1 MESTHLQPKVHGGAT
16 PVIERFL
23 SNKHPQQ
30 RYSMISSS
38 EPFAG
43 SGSASGKKPGSDDD
57 DKTQRNFYG
66 RNTLEASDALM
77 APTYHRIMI
86 DGDEGDKDYLK
97 CVGIMAQI
105 IRSRQTYKDTDQ
117 GQLEVPLTA
126 EELERRYCSTTA
138 AATVVSAGSQS
149 ASSSF
154 PPSSAAC
161 ETRKHLLSQSHDS
174 AAAASPMGLEF
185 CHGVFRFD
193 GMRTSIVPWEQYVRD
208 ICAVYGAIEN
218 GPCLSTARMRL
229 TSIAE
234 KFRLYLLLNREIE
247 GSCDELYR
255 DGGVYA
261 PCTRVDNGVN
271 MHTSVVA
278 PVLLEYVVTTA
289 LEQPNAPLYIDPQ
302 TQQVVTLAAYL
313 EAGGIQDPRELT
325 VEGLGLQ
332 PTLYRNKYLPYDPF
346 DAKLNPAGTFGATL
360 LQALLST
367 EGPCHG
373 NLCGVLLRAELE
385 QREYQK
391 QHMTATEM
399 ALEICGH
406 HPEELTRLA
415 AWVHRQGFNK
425 FSRNRWV
432 LVIQR
437 ERHSTKQL
445 VLNQLP
451 SLCNTV
457 GDQLRHIFYPLF
469 MATLCPH
476 DPQWLDVAQLLCHT
490 GAIGIRTSAVVR
502 SENFNTTRV
511 EPDAIP
517 CNNASRENG
526 QTTEHGNATVHGGGC
541 SDYYFFYY
549 IWANLV
555 SLNAL
560 RTRFGLNTLLFMPS
574 VNEKAPAY
582 DQLVSSFLLGDVVH
596 DVSSL
601 AQSWIMQ
608 FLYMYCRIG
617 IVLSPLRDN
626 ALSTAYFDSPFV
638 KYFRQGMRVSI
649 STSDP
654 LYFHHHE
661 SQPLIE
667 EYATLS
673 KLCCLT
679 PMDTMEL
686 GRNSVLNSS
695 FPPEVKQA
703 WLGERFSLLGAEGND
718 LRRCGVCDY
727 RLQFRHETLA
737 HEEALLNQ
745 LLSKAGIKAEG
756 GVGSGVDGGDSDGGA
771 LSLHLIPYAQSVLVS
786 DLVQKSRHSRRM
798 NYTDQRIVY
807 PRIDIYYGDHRS
819 GFATDAVAALRHVVL
834 LRQKYVGN
842 ANRTAVADANVHV
855 EDVFSTNHQFD
866 EAQWEYNTYY
876 GVCILSQQGKTP
888 QWPAFLPTMTEFI
901 RDMSVIRQAASSV
914 ALQRLATHRLSLLEQ
929 KFLLHLSMN
938 ISNEAG
944 KKEEKEWNNRDFFTA
959 YKVDTNVHTDAGSN
973 ARTLLE
979 FFVDKALNHGEDV
992 VFERDHHPV
1001 TLKELLSEYEIDV
1014 HHIAVDELHHRLNTH
1029 PDLREIFLSPF
1040 NFMQGRYFAELTKR
1054 TLDIYE
1060 EDAFSYAENRLS
1072 ITGTSEQEWYD
1083 LAHWFDRYGMA
1094 SSRSRWMVC
1103 LPWEYRRLRR
1113 SGVLKNF
1120 GEFLDN
1126 VFHPLWEIS
1135 MHPAKDT
1142 KFHYLLAH
1150 LSGFDCTS
1158 DESKIDLP
1166 LTDVSPHDWNSDL
1179 NPPYSYYMY
1188 YMWANITSLNE
1199 FRASRGLSTFTLRPQ
1214 CGERGGMDHLVS
1226 GFCLANSISH
1236 GVTLARHPVLEYMWY
1251 IAQVGVAMSPLSN
1264 TAGASAYLENPFP
1277 VFFHRGLNVSL
1288 ATNQP
1293 LYFHFTREP
1302 LVEEYSIAAKLWKFE
1317 LNDMSEIARNSVLQS
1332 GFSAAWKENALG
1344 PRYQLRSTLGND
1356 VRRSRVSDVR
1366 VAYRYEVYHTEL
1378 NFLDEQLAA
1387 GSSRLPGS
1395 VSVPETA
1402 PLPAERETSGGRQN
1416 RLFSGVSRFSTDA
1429 DCEPAGGAVSS
1440 RAPAASSQRMPRAM
1454 KLLEEELAIC
1464 GDAAVT
1470 NIWNGVVS
1478 TSLLRPSFSNAD
1490 KSLAWLHTTN
1500 SRTVQLSRNSASGF
1514 TLDADGLTGGAV
1526 TCRDSTTGRGI
1537 SPHAIP
1543 LATNSWPKQFD
1554 RSAGECFARAASNR
1568 RTGHPGRSVRRH
1580 ERRRS
1585 GAVVEWRV
1593 CGDWGTHS
1601 GKRGRRWWARA
1612 ALNSASVY
1620 RVSLFHVLPP
1630 LTPC

>member
-1 MESTHLQPKVHGGAT
+1 MESNTRAQPKMQGGAT
-16 PVIERFL
+16 PVIERIL
-23 SNKHPQQ
+23 SHKHLRQPC
-30 RYSMISSS
+30 SAISASF
-38 EPFAG
+38 EPFRGIGDG
-43 SGSASGKKPGSDDD
+43 SGEMPGSDDG
-57 DKTQRNFYG
+57 DKAQRDFRG
-66 RNTLEASDALM
+66 RGALEASDAAV

-97 CVGIMAQI
+97 CVGIMAHI
-105 IRSRQTYKDTDQ
+105 IQARQAYKHTDQ

-126 EELERRYCSTTA
+126 EELERRYCGTA
-138 AATVVSAGSQS
+138 APATSALGGSQA
-149 ASSSF
+149 ASVSS
-154 PPSSAAC
+154 PLSSPAG
-161 ETRKHLLSQSHDS
+161 KMPKGPLSQTDDS
-174 AAAASPMGLEF
+174 TAVASLMGLEF
-185 CHGVFRFD
+185 RHGVFGFE
-193 GMRTSIVPWEQYVRD
+193 GMRTRVVPWEQYVRD
-208 ICAVYGAIEN
+208 IRAVYGAIEN

-234 KFRLYLLLNREIE
+234 KFRLYLLLNLEIE
-247 GSCDELYR
+247 GNYDELYR

-271 MHTSVVA
+271 MRTSVVA

-289 LEQPNAPLYIDPQ
+289 LEQPRAPLYVDPH

-346 DAKLNPAGTFGATL
+346 DAKLNPAGAFGATL

-367 EGPCHG
+367 DGPSHG
-373 NLCGVLLRAELE
+373 NLCGMLLRAELE

-391 QHMTATEM
+391 QQMTATEM
-399 ALEICGH
+399 MLEICGH

-415 AWVHRQGFNK
+415 VWVRRQGFNK

-432 LVIQR
+432 LAIQR

-445 VLNQLP
+445 GPSQLP
-451 SLCNTV
+451 SLCTTV

-469 MATLCPH
+469 MATLCPQ
-476 DPQWLDVAQLLCHT
+476 DPQWSDVAQLLCHT
-490 GAIGIRTSAVVR
+490 GALGIRTHAVVR
-502 SENFNTTRV
+502 SENFSATPV
-511 EPDAIP
+511 DPDALP
-517 CNNASRENG
+517 CTNALREDG
-526 QTTEHGNATVHGGGC
+526 QTAGHGSAMAHGGGC

-549 IWANLV
+549 VWANLA

-560 RTRFGLNTLLFMPS
+560 RTRLGLHTLFFTPS

-673 KLCCLT
+673 KLCSLT

-695 FPPEVKQA
+695 FPLEVKQA
-703 WLGERFSLLGAEGND
+703 WLGERFSTLGAEGND

-745 LLSKAGIKAEG
+745 LLAKAGIKAPG

-786 DLVQKSRHSRRM
+786 DLVQQSRHSRRM

-807 PRIDIYYGDHRS
+807 PRIDIYYGGHRS
-819 GFATDAVAALRHVVL
+819 GFATEAVAALRQVVA
-834 LRQKYVGN
+834 LRLKYVGN
-842 ANRTAVADANVHV
+842 ANRTAVATDANVHV
-855 EDVFSTNHQFD
+855 EDVFSTTRQFD

-888 QWPAFLPTMTEFI
+888 LWPTFLPTITEFI
-901 RDMSVIRQAASSV
+901 RDMSVIRQTASSV
-914 ALQRLATHRLSLLEQ
+914 ALQRLATHRLHLLEQ

-944 KKEEKEWNNRDFFTA
+944 KREEKEWNNRDFFTA

-1014 HHIAVDELHHRLNTH
+1014 HHITVDELNHRLNTH

-1072 ITGTSEQEWYD
+1072 ITGASEQEWYD
-1083 LAHWFDRYGMA
+1083 LAHWFDCYGMA

-1103 LPWEYRRLRR
+1103 LPWHYRRLRR
-1113 SGVLKNF
+1113 NGVLKNF
-1120 GEFLDN
+1120 GAFLDN

-1150 LSGFDCTS
+1150 LSGFDCIA

-1188 YMWANITSLNE
+1188 YIWANITSLNE

-1214 CGERGGMDHLVS
+1214 CGERGSMDHLVS
-1226 GFCLANSISH
+1226 GFCLANSINH

-1356 VRRSRVSDVR
+1356 VRRSRVSDIR

-1387 GSSRLPGS
+1387 ASPGFAGKS
-1395 VSVPETA
+1395 SVPETA
-1402 PLPAERETSGGRQN
+1402 SPPAEADASRGHMNSLLN
-1416 RLFSGVSRFSTDA
+1416 GVSRFSTDA
-1429 DCEPAGGAVSS
+1429 GCEPAAGAGRSP
-1440 RAPAASSQRMPRAM
+1440 APTASSQRMPRAM

-1464 GDAAVT
+1464 GDVWQGVASTPLLPTSTT
-1470 NIWNGVVS
+1470 NTDG
-1478 TSLLRPSFSNAD
+1478 SLTF
-1490 KSLAWLHTTN
+1490 LHTTN
-1500 SRTVQLSRNSASGF
+1500 SRSVHLSRHSSSELLPPPLASRTAQLRGEIRR
-1514 TLDADGLTGGAV
+1514 LDAELTRMRAVSLQVAGENNSIAVQVNALRERLQTEGLTILGGLCGSANEEEIEPSSTSSGESAV
-1526 TCRDSTTGRGI
+1526 TGAAAVEEVEGGGGR
-1537 SPHAIP
+1537 
-1543 LATNSWPKQFD
+1543 T
-1554 RSAGECFARAASNR
+1554 
-1568 RTGHPGRSVRRH
+1568 
-1580 ERRRS
+1580 
-1585 GAVVEWRV
+1585 
-1593 CGDWGTHS
+1593 
-1601 GKRGRRWWARA
+1601 
-1612 ALNSASVY
+1612 
-1620 RVSLFHVLPP
+1620 SL
-1630 LTPC
+1630 

>member
-1 MESTHLQPKVHGGAT
+1 MESKTHIQPKVRGGAT
-16 PVIERFL
+16 SVIARLLCHKF
-23 SNKHPQQ
+23 PQQ
-30 RYSMISSS
+30 CHPSISSS
-38 EPFAG
+38 FVSFG
-43 SGSASGKKPGSDDD
+43 GPGELPGPNDGD
-57 DKTQRNFYG
+57 TVQG
-66 RNTLEASDALM
+66 RIHGRDAM
-77 APTYHRIMI
+77 EVSETAVAPTYHRIMI
-86 DGDEGDKDYLK
+86 DGDEGDKDYLN
-97 CVGIMAQI
+97 CVGVIAHI
-105 IRSRQTYKDTDQ
+105 IQTRQAYKDTDQ
-117 GQLEVPLTA
+117 GQLEIPLTT
-126 EELERRYCSTTA
+126 EELERRYCSTAA
-138 AATVVSAGSQS
+138 AATSSVSAASRTASLSFLPSLSVAETPEHQPPQS
-149 ASSSF
+149 DDSTAMAS
-154 PPSSAAC
+154 
-161 ETRKHLLSQSHDS
+161 L
-174 AAAASPMGLEF
+174 MGLEF
-185 CHGVFRFD
+185 RHGVFVFE
-193 GMRTSIVPWEQYVRD
+193 GMRTRVVPWEQYVHD
-208 ICAVYGAIEN
+208 IRAVYGAIEN

-234 KFRLYLLLNREIE
+234 KFRLYLLLNRENE
-247 GSCDELYR
+247 GSCDALYR

-278 PVLLEYVVTTA
+278 PVLLEHVVTTA
-289 LEQPNAPLYIDPQ
+289 LEQPRVPLYVDPH
-302 TQQVVTLAAYL
+302 TQQVVTLGAYL
-313 EAGGIQDPRELT
+313 EAGGIRDPRALT

-332 PTLYRNKYLPYDPF
+332 PTLYRNKYLPYDLF
-346 DAKLNPAGTFGATL
+346 DAKLNPAGAFGATL

-367 EGPCHG
+367 DGPNHG

-391 QHMTATEM
+391 QQLTATEM
-399 ALEICGH
+399 ALEVCGH

-415 AWVHRQGFNK
+415 AWVRRQGFNK

-437 ERHSTKQL
+437 ERNSAKEL
-445 VLNQLP
+445 GPNQLP
-451 SLCNTV
+451 SRCTTV

-469 MATLCPH
+469 MATLCPYA
-476 DPQWLDVAQLLCHT
+476 PQWSDVAQLLCCI
-490 GAIGIRTSAVVR
+490 GAIGIRTHAVVR
-502 SENFNTTRV
+502 SENFSATPV
-511 EPDAIP
+511 DPDTLP
-517 CNNASRENG
+517 CNSAPRESG
-526 QTTEHGNATVHGGGC
+526 QVVDHGGAVAHGGGC

-549 IWANLV
+549 VWANIAA
-555 SLNAL
+555 LNAL
-560 RTRFGLNTLLFMPS
+560 RKRLGLNTLLFTPS
-574 VNEKAPAY
+574 VKEQAPAY

-601 AQSWIMQ
+601 AKSWIMQ

-626 ALSTAYFDSPFV
+626 ALSTAYFNSPFL
-638 KYFRQGMRVSI
+638 KFFRQGMRVSV

-673 KLCCLT
+673 KLCSLT

-695 FPPEVKQA
+695 FPSEMKQA
-703 WLGERFSLLGAEGND
+703 WLGEGFSSLGAESND

-727 RLQFRHETLA
+727 RLQFRHEALA

-745 LLSKAGIKAEG
+745 LLAKAGIMAPG
-756 GVGSGVDGGDSDGGA
+756 GIGSGVAAGDSAGVA

-786 DLVQKSRHSRRM
+786 DLVQQSRHSRRM

-807 PRIDIYYGDHRS
+807 PRIDIYYGGHRS
-819 GFATDAVAALRHVVL
+819 GHATDAVAALRQVVG
-834 LRQKYVGN
+834 LRRKYVGN
-842 ANRTAVADANVHV
+842 ASHTAATDTNVRV
-855 EDVFSTNHQFD
+855 EDVFSTTRQFD

-876 GVCILSQQGKTP
+876 GVCILSQQGRTP
-888 QWPAFLPTMTEFI
+888 SWPTFLPTITEFI

-914 ALQRLATHRLSLLEQ
+914 ALQRLATHRLNLLEQ

-938 ISNEAG
+938 VSNEAG

-979 FFVDKALNHGEDV
+979 FFVDKALNHGGDV

-1001 TLKELLSEYEIDV
+1001 MLKELLSEYEIDV
-1014 HHIAVDELHHRLNTH
+1014 HHITVDELHHHLHTH
-1029 PDLREIFLSPF
+1029 TDLREIFLSPF

-1060 EDAFSYAENRLS
+1060 EDAFSFAENRLS
-1072 ITGTSEQEWYD
+1072 ITGASAQEWYD
-1083 LAHWFDRYGMA
+1083 LAHWFDCYGMA

-1103 LPWEYRRLRR
+1103 LPWQYRRLRR
-1113 SGVLKNF
+1113 NGVLKNF
-1120 GEFLDN
+1120 GEFLDH

-1135 MHPAKDT
+1135 LHPAKDT

-1150 LSGFDCTS
+1150 LSGFDCVS

-1214 CGERGGMDHLVS
+1214 CGERGSMNHLVS
-1226 GFCLANSISH
+1226 GFCLANSINH

-1332 GFSAAWKENALG
+1332 GFSAAWKQNALG

-1356 VRRSRVSDVR
+1356 VRRSRVSDIR

-1378 NFLDEQLAA
+1378 NFLDEQLTAGSPGFVGNASLSESAPTSAGVDASRGQKPRHFDGASTVSPTPGGGPAA
-1387 GSSRLPGS
+1387 G
-1395 VSVPETA
+1395 
-1402 PLPAERETSGGRQN
+1402 AE
-1416 RLFSGVSRFSTDA
+1416 
-1429 DCEPAGGAVSS
+1429 
-1440 RAPAASSQRMPRAM
+1440 SSQRMPRAM
-1454 KLLEEELAIC
+1454 KLLEDELVIC
-1464 GDAAVT
+1464 GDAAVAD
-1470 NIWNGVVS
+1470 IFQGLVS
-1478 TSLLRPSFSNAD
+1478 TALLPTSAPNVD
-1490 KSLAWLHTTN
+1490 NSLAWPRTAN
-1500 SRTVQLSRNSASGF
+1500 SRGVHQFLPSSPAPLPAQLESRAAQLRGEIQR
-1514 TLDADGLTGGAV
+1514 LDAELT
-1526 TCRDSTTGRGI
+1526 RM
-1537 SPHAIP
+1537 
-1543 LATNSWPKQFD
+1543 
-1554 RSAGECFARAASNR
+1554 
-1568 RTGHPGRSVRRH
+1568 
-1580 ERRRS
+1580 
-1585 GAVVEWRV
+1585 RV
-1593 CGDWGTHS
+1593 
-1601 GKRGRRWWARA
+1601 
-1612 ALNSASVY
+1612 
-1620 RVSLFHVLPP
+1620 VSLQVAGQNNSIALQVNALRERLQTEGLAIVGSLYGGTNEEETEASSNDGFPVTGVAAAEEETVGGDVRKSL
-1630 LTPC
+1630 